1 MKRAHGS
8 STTVDVRLQDP
19 AGTERRVAAALASGV
34 DGIMAL
40 GPTGAIPALDA
51 LRSKDL
57 VGKIKLATFDLSPDV
72 IQAVRRGQIEFAVDQ
87 QPFLQ
92 GYLPILFLTQYQ
104 RYGLLPDRGEIV
116 ATGPT
121 FVTRENAD
129 AVGRLADQE
138 IR

>member
-8 STTVDVRLQDP
+8 STTVDVSLQDA
-19 AGTERRVAAALASGV
+19 AGAERRVVAALGHGI

-40 GPTGAIPALDA
+40 GPTGASPALDA

-57 VGKIKLATFDLSPDV
+57 IGKVKLATFDLSPDV
-72 IQAVRRGQIEFAVDQ
+72 ISAVRGGQIEFAVDQ

-92 GYLPILFLTQYQ
+92 GYLPIVFLTQYQ
-104 RYGLLPDRGEIV
+104 RYGLLPDRGKIV
-116 ATGPT
+116 DTGPS
-121 FVTRENAD
+121 FVTRRTAA
-129 AVGRLADQE
+129 AVQRLADQQ